1 MKGPGLT
8 ETFEEYLER
17 CWTQQLVREA
27 HEILSYYRI
36 RIPMPVFFL
45 TRDSQRY
52 GVFDPLHYS
61 VGISRLLI
69 EKHAWD
75 LVLEVLKHELAHA
88 LVFQQYGHDDSVHG
102 TYFAKAC
109 ERLGVAPWARHATIE
124 LDPAAAVAAHRELD
138 PEEEKLLR
146 RVEKLLSLAASG
158 NENEASLA
166 MQRARELCARHHL
179 ESLAAH
185 KKQDYTYIV
194 VHHRKKQIATW
205 QWTIFNLLNEF
216 FFVSCISRNLFDAKD
231 LTHYKVVD
239 IMGTRENVQ
248 MAEYAYWFLYQQLPI
263 LFDQFRK
270 GKGSLPRNSRNS
282 FYMGV
287 LRGFAEKL
295 KKQQQELV
303 LNTEVRKQSE
313 LVLVAEADLQ
323 NFVRERFPSISGG
336 SGRSVSVSEEAYNSG
351 KDRGRELTLHRGL
364 HQQHSGGV
372 RLLR

>member
-17 CWTQQLVREA
+17 CWTQQLVRET
-27 HEILSYYRI
+27 HEALSYYRI
-36 RIPMPVFFL
+36 RIPTPVFFL

-52 GVFDPLHYS
+52 GVFDPQRYAI
-61 VGISRLLI
+61 GISRQLI
-69 EKHAWD
+69 EQHPWD
-75 LVLEVLKHELAHA
+75 IVLEVLKHELAHA
-88 LVFQQYGHDDSVHG
+88 LVYQQYGHDDAIHG
-102 TYFAKAC
+102 AHFAKAC

-124 LDPAAAVAAHRELD
+124 LDPAAAMAAHRELD

-185 KKQDYTYIV
+185 KKQDYTYVV

-205 QWTIFNLLNEF
+205 QWSIFNILGEY
-216 FFVSCISRNLFDAKD
+216 FFVNCISRNLFDAKD

-248 MAEYAYWFLYQQLPI
+248 MAEYAYWFLYQQLPV
-263 LFDQFRK
+263 LFDQFRQ
-270 GKGSLPRNSRNS
+270 GKGAQPRNARNS

-287 LRGFAEKL
+287 LRGFTEKL

-303 LNTEVRKQSE
+303 LNVETRKQTE
-313 LVLVAEADLQ
+313 LVLVAEAELQ
-323 NFVRERFPSISGG
+323 NFVRGRFPSITGG